1 MTESTEMK
9 ALHGPL
15 KATDRNVLEPK
26 SPNLSKAESSPTAN
40 T

>member
-15 KATDRNVLEPK
+15 KVTNRNVLEPK
-26 SPNLSKAESSPTAN
+26 SPDSSKAESSSSAN